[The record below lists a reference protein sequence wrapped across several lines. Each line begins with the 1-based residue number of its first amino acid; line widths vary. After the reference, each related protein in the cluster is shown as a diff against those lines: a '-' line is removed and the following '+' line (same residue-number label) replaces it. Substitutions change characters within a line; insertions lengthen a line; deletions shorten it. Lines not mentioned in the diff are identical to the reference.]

1 MRLSHKKKLAHK
13 RSGAAKGWGKVVR
26 CRHAA
31 REAIKE
37 VIAKSVVSALTI
49 APCCSCDVR
58 GSLAA
63 VNHNPSLIPRGISLI
78 SSLFRRLREAGAAQA
93 DIIRGRIG

>member
-49 APCCSCDVR
+49 AGGCSCDVR

-63 VNHNPSLIPRGISLI
+63 VNHNPSLLSRLANLI
-78 SSLFRRLREAGAAQA
+78 GAPFRRLREAGAAQA